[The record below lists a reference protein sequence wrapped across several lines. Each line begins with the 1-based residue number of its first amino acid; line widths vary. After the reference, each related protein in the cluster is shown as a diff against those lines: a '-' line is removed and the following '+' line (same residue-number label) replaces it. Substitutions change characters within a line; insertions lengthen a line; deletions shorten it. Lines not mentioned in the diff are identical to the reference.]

1 MRFSWVMQDL
11 LLRLGGHGGVKQTN
25 PAEACPLALYASSS
39 IPPPVQVFTLVS
51 GAFLILPGSAGSQ
64 AAPAGRPSSEY
75 QVRGAG
81 LEDGAHAR
89 AGAQPELVHRARGH
103 GGHEGKADVDEHMG
117 RVGGGAHARD
127 GAVQRV
133 AGA

>member
-11 LLRLGGHGGVKQTN
+11 LLRLGGHGGARQTKA
-25 PAEACPLALYASSS
+25 AEAWPLARYASSS
-39 IPPPVQVFTLVS
+39 IPTPVQVFTLVS

-81 LEDGAHAR
+81 LEDSAHAG
-89 AGAQPELVHRARGH
+89 AGAQPQLAHRTRGH
-103 GGHEGKADVDEHMG
+103 
-117 RVGGGAHARD
+117 
-127 GAVQRV
+127 
-133 AGA
+133 